1 MSKVGQREI
10 RTQKSVIAFFKDAL
24 MKTGVI
30 EWSNE
35 GFGPNNRVYYFST
48 VVESEISLRKVDSG
62 EYRY

>member
-10 RTQKSVIAFFKDAL
+10 HTQKSVIAFFKDAL

-35 GFGPNNRVYYFST
+35 GLGSNNRVYYF
-48 VVESEISLRKVDSG
+48 
-62 EYRY
+62 